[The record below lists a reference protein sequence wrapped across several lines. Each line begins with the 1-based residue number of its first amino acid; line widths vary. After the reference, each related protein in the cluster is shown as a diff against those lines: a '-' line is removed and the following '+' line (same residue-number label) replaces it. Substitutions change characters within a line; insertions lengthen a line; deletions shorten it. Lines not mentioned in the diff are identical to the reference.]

1 MIGIKY
7 TLHCGNIHH
16 SKRQKIYRSN
26 FSDNFLHLPAAFMIF
41 GFTTSWCFPPEFRL
55 HLHWLLERS
64 SWVKLC
70 VHWRWRYM
78 HPDRN
83 QSGNCLN
90 ASSGQTIELQWRD
103 QRINLFKDEPIQTT
117 PLKICILGWIW
128 KYMQEGDGNLHKSLQ
143 AYIYITGK
151 NVQLRGWGFPIKD

>member
-1 MIGIKY
+1 MIGIEY

-70 VHWRWRYM
+70 VHWSWRCTLIETNLETVSM
-78 HPDRN
+78 LQVDK
-83 QSGNCLN
+83 QLSCSGEIRESICSKMNPF
-90 ASSGQTIELQWRD
+90 R
-103 QRINLFKDEPIQTT
+103 
-117 PLKICILGWIW
+117 PLHW
-128 KYMQEGDGNLHKSLQ
+128 KYVYWGEYENICRRGMG
-143 AYIYITGK
+143 IYINRCKHT
-151 NVQLRGWGFPIKD
+151 FI